1 MLRSVVELIANWSGK
16 FNRLWIKVLWRIILH
31 CLMWLIWRERNA
43 CTFEGIERSIHEL
56 KLLAFTSFFFLLC
69 VIGQM
74 LRVFFLSFL
83 YLICLI
89 FVLAL
94 LLNFFNVASSTRPV
108 WSCFCRNYIVY
119 CWFKAVDK
127 YHFVICTKVIDIHI
141 FWIRFCTW
149 IGMIIMEESQHHLI
163 LFRSHLKIFEVT
175 YQKKKKKFLKS
186 HFKSAVYYCFF
197 IF

>member
-1 MLRSVVELIANWSGK
+1 MNLNIYVVCEK
-16 FNRLWIKVLWRIILH
+16 KYC
-31 CLMWLIWRERNA
+31 CLLIW
-43 CTFEGIERSIHEL
+43 I
-56 KLLAFTSFFFLLC
+56 FFGSQDSVGKTRMNFKETTT
-69 VIGQM
+69 M
-74 LRVFFLSFL
+74 LWVFFLSFC

-175 YQKKKKKFLKS
+175 YQKKKI
-186 HFKSAVYYCFF
+186 FF
-197 IF
+197 EVTF